1 MKFLS
6 LLTLLMSTLTLF
18 ANNTTGIDNSLKLET
33 LAVMGKAEKFILSQ
47 QNDNGSWGMYGGIPA
62 YTALAATALKMSPHG
77 SNYQL
82 HADKAAEYLLKFI
95 NPDGSI
101 HDNSEHAYPNYT
113 TSCTL
118 IALYYIDKAKYANII
133 RKGRCFL
140 EGSQFGKDEGIEA
153 GGIGYGSSKTKSDL
167 SNTQYALEAL
177 YITSD
182 VDSDAISPAEAAKN
196 KQVWANAMAFVERC
210 QSSEATD
217 KKLGF
222 EHKKENEGGFRYSPD
237 RSKVDGEDK
246 APYGAM
252 TYAGI
257 KSMIYAK
264 LSKDD
269 PRIKAALTWVASRY
283 TLDEHPG
290 MKLQGH
296 HYYLHTFAKALHVAE
311 INTLKDSAGTEHFWR
326 ADLAKKMISVQQADG
341 SWFNTEGRWQENDKT
356 LVTSYGLMGL
366 SYALA
371 LENDTK

>member
-1 MKFLS
+1 MKLLS
-6 LLTLLMSTLTLF
+6 IFILFMTTLNTF
-18 ANNTTGIDNSLKLET
+18 ATTATGIDNSLKLET
-33 LAVMGKAEKFILSQ
+33 LAAMGKAEKFLLSQ
-47 QNDNGSWGMYGGIPA
+47 QNENGSWGLYGGIPA
-62 YTALAATALKMSPHG
+62 YTALAVTALKMSPNK
-77 SNYQL
+77 SQYQTQ
-82 HADKAAEYLLKFI
+82 ADKAATYLLKFV

-118 IALYYIDKAKYANII
+118 IALYYIDKAKHANVI
-133 RKGRCFL
+133 RKGRRFL
-140 EGSQFGKDEGIEA
+140 EGSQFDKTTGLEQ
-153 GGIGYGSSKTKSDL
+153 GGIGYGSDKTKSDM

-182 VDSDAISPAEAAKN
+182 VDSDAISPAQAAKS
-196 KQVWANAMAFVERC
+196 KQVWSNAMAFVERC
-210 QSSEATD
+210 QASEAND
-217 KKLGF
+217 KKLGI
-222 EHKKENEGGFRYSPD
+222 EHKKENAGGFRYSPD
-237 RSKVDGEDK
+237 RSKIDGPDK

-257 KSMIYAK
+257 KTMIYAELNK
-264 LSKDD
+264 ED
-269 PRIKAALTWVASRY
+269 PRVKAALEWVANSY

-311 INTLKDSAGTEHFWR
+311 VNSIKDKAGKEHFWR
-326 ADLAKKMISVQQADG
+326 ADLSKKMMSIQAADG
-341 SWFNTEGRWQENDKT
+341 SWVNPEGRWQESNKL

-371 LENDTK
+371 LEDSSK